1 MNLSGVHNPFLRP
14 WLPYALAAVV
24 FTLTGILLYQS
35 VRLEREKTIHE
46 ARLHVSDHLNQI
58 RAAFEGNIYNNANL
72 VQGLVAVIATE
83 PDLDQK
89 RFATVAKQLFKG
101 RHQLRNIGG
110 APDLVIRLMYPL
122 EGNEAAIGLDFR
134 KNESQRQAA
143 LFAKEANKI
152 ILAGPVDLVQG
163 GQAFIARLPVFVD
176 SNTDEADHFW
186 GLISTVIDINK
197 LYQDSGLFA
206 AEDTLDIAL
215 RGKDGT
221 GESGDF
227 FYGNPN
233 LVNDQ
238 PVLAR
243 ITLPYGEWMM
253 LAVPKGGWPV
263 QGDQEIILTTEIL
276 LGSAFIIISL
286 LFVGRLLADRQGIVA
301 ELDNQKMALDEHA
314 IVSIADVG
322 GIITYVNDRFCSVSG
337 YSRDE
342 LLGRNHR
349 IIKSGEHPESFF
361 EELWGTISSGK
372 VWHGEI
378 KNAAK
383 DGTYYWVA
391 STIVPFLNADGRPY
405 QYIAVRTDITADKE
419 NEVALKLASAEA
431 ESATKAKSEFLAS
444 MSHEI
449 RTPMTGILGY
459 SDMLLDER
467 LSPENAEMVS
477 KIKEAT
483 ASLLT
488 IINDILDISKIEAGK
503 LEIEKID
510 FRPTKIVNDVA
521 QLFRQSGA
529 ADKRDK
535 LLITTEIPDDFP
547 DMIHADPT
555 RLRQVLVNL
564 VGNAVKFTEQGSVT
578 LKCIHDADHLML
590 HYEITDTGI
599 GIDDDSQAKLFGDFV
614 QADASISRQ
623 YQGTGLGLAIC
634 KRLVELMGGEI
645 GVKSQQGMGS
655 TFWFNLPYEPAKSDF
670 VIETSQTYNAKKF
683 TGSRSLSILVAED
696 NEINQTII
704 QSILGKMGH
713 ETTVAADGVEAVEA
727 IEASDFDLVLMD
739 IRMPKMSGPDATKRI
754 RRMDGFKSA
763 IPIIALTADVMAD
776 NRQSYMDV
784 GMNDCVGKPI
794 DQAELAIAINKAIGE
809 TVNMEA
815 LENMENESAV
825 AEMQVHFDFQE
836 TVDRLMLPPD
846 VLLPLLQ
853 KFIDEYGDVDAA
865 IRKKIDEKDFLGA
878 AEMAHA
884 LKGVSGSLGAHAVF
898 EHAAGIEAALRAEK
912 IDELTLHMDALPRDL
927 TQTIEVIRKCT
938 DA

>member
-1 MNLSGVHNPFLRP
+1 M
-14 WLPYALAAVV
+14 
-24 FTLTGILLYQS
+24 
-35 VRLEREKTIHE
+35 
-46 ARLHVSDHLNQI
+46 SDHLNQI

-238 PVLAR
+238 PVLAK

-483 ASLLT
+483 TSLLT

-634 KRLVELMGGEI
+634 KQLVELMGGEI

>member
-1 MNLSGVHNPFLRP
+1 M
-14 WLPYALAAVV
+14 
-24 FTLTGILLYQS
+24 
-35 VRLEREKTIHE
+35 
-46 ARLHVSDHLNQI
+46 SDHLNQI

-143 LFAKEANKI
+143 LFAKEANRI

-483 ASLLT
+483 TSLLT

>member
-1 MNLSGVHNPFLRP
+1 M
-14 WLPYALAAVV
+14 
-24 FTLTGILLYQS
+24 
-35 VRLEREKTIHE
+35 
-46 ARLHVSDHLNQI
+46 
-58 RAAFEGNIYNNANL
+58 
-72 VQGLVAVIATE
+72 VAVIATE

-238 PVLAR
+238 PVLAK

-483 ASLLT
+483 TSLLT

-713 ETTVAADGVEAVEA
+713 ETTVAVDGVEAVEA